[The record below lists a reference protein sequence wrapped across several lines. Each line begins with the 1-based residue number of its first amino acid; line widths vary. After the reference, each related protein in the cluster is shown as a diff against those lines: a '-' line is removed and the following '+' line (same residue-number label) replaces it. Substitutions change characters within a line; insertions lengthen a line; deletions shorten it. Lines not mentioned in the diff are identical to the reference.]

1 MFSEFQSVLQSY
13 YAPVA
18 SLILFAWILG
28 EDQLLS
34 WKEKRIFFLQLVVV
48 GSLLL
53 ATWVER
59 CVSLATAGDVF
70 WRIRSV
76 CVALE
81 FTLAPLS
88 PLCLNLL
95 YRTEHRVINYK
106 KLFCLPAAVNG
117 LITMSSLWTGLV
129 THVSTDNVYT
139 RGPLYPLP
147 YLAAAFYLLGTLR
160 FITRNETPG
169 RQMETKIMVGVI
181 LAVATSSA
189 CEITMRRYGM
199 LWSTTMACLI
209 LLFLVT
215 TTNKVLY
222 DPLTGTYT
230 RLAYHKRLDT
240 IQNGRGAATLVIV
253 DMNGLKAINDTLGH
267 AAGDRAIIQ
276 IAQALLAI
284 RMRGLK
290 LYRYGG
296 DEFVLIGDGCIAQW
310 LEKELEQALNRCGAV
325 EGIPLSFAYGIEEY
339 QGGDLHTL
347 LEEMDQK
354 MYRKKQAMK
363 QREPGAQPQ
372 LQEGGM
378 GFRESHE
385 NPRVRK

>member
-28 EDQLLS
+28 KDQLLS
-34 WKEKRIFFLQLVVV
+34 RKEKGIFFLQLVVV
-48 GSLLL
+48 GLLL
-53 ATWVER
+53 LVTSVER
-59 CVSLATAGDVF
+59 CVSLVTAGDVF

-76 CVALE
+76 CIVLE
-81 FTLAPLS
+81 FTLAPLP

-95 YRTEHRVINYK
+95 YRAGHRVHYG

-129 THVSTDNVYT
+129 THVSADNVYT

-147 YLAAAFYLLGTLR
+147 YLAAAFYLFGTLG
-160 FITRNETPG
+160 FISHNETPG
-169 RQMETKIMVGVI
+169 RKMETKIMVGVI
-181 LAVATSSA
+181 LAVTVASA

-222 DPLTGTYT
+222 DPLTGTYS
-230 RLAYHKRLDT
+230 RLAYHKRLGT
-240 IQNGRGAATLVIV
+240 IQKGLRAATLVIV
-253 DMNGLKAINDTLGH
+253 DMNGLKTINDTLGH

-276 IAQALLAI
+276 MAQALLAI
-284 RMRGLK
+284 RMRRLK

-363 QREPGAQPQ
+363 QRELSSQ
-372 LQEGGM
+372 L
-378 GFRESHE
+378 
-385 NPRVRK
+385 